1 MAVLKLVEFRKAVP
15 ADLKEDSRTLRI
27 GQTYAVTQDNGQTV
41 DGIFSLR
48 GDEDPFILKHYLEN
62 DMLLVPI
69 NDPSFSEWINNKREE
84 DSVNEEDFPVTQS

>member
-15 ADLKEDSRTLRI
+15 ADLKSDSRNLKI

-41 DGIFSLR
+41 DGIFSIR

-62 DMLLVPI
+62 EMLLVPM
-69 NDPSFSEWINNKREE
+69 NDPSFSEWINNKQEQE
-84 DSVNEEDFPVTQS
+84 SVDNEHFSTSK